1 MKTST
6 SETHRINRR
15 RTSIRIKSEIITR
28 QNDFAAQ
35 QCFSLGVRTPPA
47 GKKQHEQSCTPTA
60 NLETITF
67 DKILHIQGNTII
79 IELFGHFDFQN
90 HETVAK

>member
-1 MKTST
+1 MILQHSNVLVSGFVHRQREKNNMSKVV
-6 SETHRINRR
+6 HRI
-15 RTSIRIKSEIITR
+15 
-28 QNDFAAQ
+28 
-35 QCFSLGVRTPPA
+35 
-47 GKKQHEQSCTPTA
+47 TA

-79 IELFGHFDFQN
+79 IELFGHFDLHN